1 MVAPTILSP
10 STRGVLGLAMLLTVA
25 AFGCGTADPATPA
38 RGPADVNA
46 AAAPKLLPVGNAPRF
61 RFRGLDGREVSSEV
75 ALGRNS
81 VVAFLATFDWASQAQ
96 ARFVSGIERNHKPRT
111 NCYAVVVEQPE
122 NEPLVASF
130 VETLGLR
137 FPVAHVTSP
146 TLAKTALGVRTVP
159 TVLVLDT
166 GGNVVWRSLG
176 LATEDTLREV
186 LRAVEARPSSEP
198 R

>member
-1 MVAPTILSP
+1 VACSM
-10 STRGVLGLAMLLTVA
+10 RCGVLGLAILLMMVVV
-25 AFGCGTADPATPA
+25 GCGAAEPSQPA
-38 RGPADVNA
+38 RGAADVNA
-46 AAAPKLLPVGNAPRF
+46 ASAPKLLPPGNVPRF
-61 RFRGLDGREVSSEV
+61 RFRALDGREVSSDV
-75 ALGRNS
+75 ALGRNT

-146 TLAKTALGVRTVP
+146 VLAKTALGVRTVP
-159 TVLVLDT
+159 TVIVLDS

-186 LRAVEARPSSEP
+186 LRAVEARGSVE